1 MEIYKLNQY
10 YYIYRKIYTKISI
23 GRLEQDGKITKFP
36 GKYEGWG
43 DFLIY
48 RSKRPV
54 FLSKIH
60 SPNSNILKA

>member
-36 GKYEGWG
+36 GKLRGMG
-43 DFLIY
+43 RFCN
-48 RSKRPV
+48 
-54 FLSKIH
+54 F
-60 SPNSNILKA
+60 